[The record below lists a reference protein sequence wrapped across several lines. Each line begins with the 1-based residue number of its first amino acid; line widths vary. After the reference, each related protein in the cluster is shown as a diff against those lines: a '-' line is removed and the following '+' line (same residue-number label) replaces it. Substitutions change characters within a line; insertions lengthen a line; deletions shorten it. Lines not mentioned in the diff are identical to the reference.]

1 MSGELLKYEKEMIRA
16 EKSLEAA
23 KMLFD
28 NQLYED
34 AVSRAYYSVFHA
46 AKAALAKVGV
56 EPDSHRAVRTMF
68 SLHLIKPGKIEKELA
83 AILTA
88 EYEDREL
95 GDYDID
101 VDIESERADK
111 RVQDAE
117 AFIARIKQFLK

>member
-1 MSGELLKYEKEMIRA
+1 MNDALPKYEKEMIRA
-16 EKSLEAA
+16 NRALEAA
-23 KMLFD
+23 KMLL
-28 NQLYED
+28 NNRLYED
-34 AVSRAYYSVFHA
+34 TVSRSYYSVLHA
-46 AKAALAKVGV
+46 AKAALIKIGV
-56 EPDSHRAVRTMF
+56 EPESHRAVRTMF
-68 SLHLIKPGKIEKELA
+68 SLHLIKPGKIEKEFA

-111 RVQDAE
+111 RVRDAE